1 MIIHQAV
8 CPYHNA
14 MSLTGVPDMIQVDH
28 TVRIGEKYFQTAIAS
43 LNDVMGLM
51 RDDQSW

>member
-1 MIIHQAV
+1 
-8 CPYHNA
+8 
-14 MSLTGVPDMIQVDH
+14 MIQVGR
-28 TVRIGEKYFQTAIAS
+28 TVRIGEKYLHPAIAS